1 MISVLVCGASGRMGS
16 EVVKTVHLSEDMQV
30 IAVVDPSVSLSD
42 GYHYGTLED
51 ALDHIKPDV
60 MVDFTRP
67 DTVAKNAELALK
79 AGINCVIGTTGLS
92 TDDIAHLESLITDD
106 VCLFI
111 APNFAIGA
119 VLMMKFAKM
128 AAEYLPHV
136 EIIELHHDKKL
147 DAPSGTAL
155 RTAEMIS
162 EGRSSIPDAPGKET
176 EAEGLSGA
184 RGCTYKGVTIHS
196 VRLPGL
202 VAHEEV
208 IFGGEGQTLSIRH
221 DSIDRSSFMP
231 GVEIA
236 IRKVIDATGLI
247 IGLEHFID

>member
-1 MISVLVCGASGRMGS
+1 MINVLVCGASGRMGS
-16 EVVKTVHLSEDMQV
+16 EVVKTVHLSEDMKLV
-30 IAVVDPSVSLSD
+30 AVVDPSVSLSD
-42 GYHYGTLED
+42 GFHYGSLED
-51 ALDHIKPDV
+51 ALANLKPDV

-67 DTVAKNAELALK
+67 DTVAQNVELALAK
-79 AGINCVIGTTGLS
+79 GVNCVVGTTGLKAEDLS
-92 TDDIAHLESLITDD
+92 RLEAQIPEG

-119 VLMMKFAKM
+119 VLLMKFAKM

-155 RTAEMIS
+155 RTAELIA
-162 EGRSSIPDAPGKET
+162 EGRRSIPAVPGKES
-176 EAEGLSGA
+176 ELEGCEGA
-184 RGCTYKGVTIHS
+184 RGALFEGISIHS
-196 VRLPGL
+196 LRLPGL

-208 IFGGEGQTLSIRH
+208 IFGGQGQTLTIRH
-221 DSIDRSSFMP
+221 DSTDRSSFMP

-236 IRKVIDATGLI
+236 IKKVMGSSGLI
-247 IGLEHFID
+247 VGLEHFID

>member
-1 MISVLVCGASGRMGS
+1 MINVLVCGASGRMGS

-42 GYHYGTLED
+42 GFHYGSLED
-51 ALDHIKPDV
+51 ALSHLKPDV

-67 DTVAKNAELALK
+67 DTVKKNIELALA
-79 AGINCVIGTTGLS
+79 AGVNCVIGTTGLS
-92 TDDIAHLESLITDD
+92 AADLDELEAQIPQG
-106 VCLFI
+106 VCLFV

-119 VLMMKFAKM
+119 VLLMKFSQM

-136 EIIELHHDKKL
+136 EIIELHHDRKL

-155 RTAEMIS
+155 RTAELIS
-162 EGRSSIPDAPGKET
+162 ETRASIPQSPGKET
-176 EAEGLSGA
+176 EIEGLEGA
-184 RGCTYKGVTIHS
+184 RGGSYRDITIHS

-208 IFGGEGQTLSIRH
+208 IFGGQGQSLTIRH
-221 DSIDRSSFMP
+221 DSLDRSSFMP

-236 IRKVIDATGLI
+236 IKKVVEHEGLI
-247 IGLEHFID
+247 VGLEHFID